1 MHITLFVSLALL
13 AQPLLILAEPVPGVD
28 PFSHLRELRIPE
40 CYASEISPPVP
51 GLKSIIETV
60 KEHSTEDCDFI
71 PWPGKDGDG
80 TKNRCGFTISKDGVK
95 VMICGTSTVP
105 VRMKCESIWK
115 DHLQLLLNVCTRQN
129 NATVDVAG
137 GRIVSSASKQV
148 WIYAVKDE

>member
-1 MHITLFVSLALL
+1 MHTTLFLSLALL
-13 AQPLLILAEPVPGVD
+13 AQPLLILAEPIPRPN
-28 PFSHLRELRIPE
+28 PFSRLNQLRIPE
-40 CYASEISPPVP
+40 CYASETAPPVP

-115 DHLQLLLNVCTRQN
+115 DHLRLLLNICTRQN
-129 NATVDVAG
+129 NAGIDVAG
-137 GRIVSSASKQV
+137 GRTAPPASKKAR
-148 WIYAVKDE
+148 IYAVKDE